1 MLGLNRGLWL
11 IPVWLLFTTSSPA
24 NEEHI
29 VDHHDPISIDTQLAL
44 ADVINLTLEKY
55 PEGELIPA
63 MQEEAAALQ
72 KRGDSWLGGAPSA
85 SFWYW
90 DDTLGDDKG
99 IREMEGMV
107 GFPMW
112 NWGQRDAGQNL
123 AEQAHNSS
131 SLYGK
136 AIRLQVAGLV
146 RSALWNLKIQSNRHA
161 MAGKVYKLSS
171 KLMHTVERRV
181 LLGDLPRAD
190 LLLAKSELLSKRSE
204 LVNAE
209 AEEMHAR
216 KRYTTLTRMAT
227 IPGAIDETQST
238 LKIVNAEHPM
248 LAALNANIKRKKAEL
263 KWIKAEGNGQ
273 TIIGLGGKSDQESRI
288 GDGATGMS
296 FSINVPFGGSTFS
309 GPEIAEVNLEV
320 NQAIVERDHYY
331 RQLEEAFHE
340 ADHALEVDRAALE
353 ISRERKKIA
362 QEHLKITQLSF
373 DSGEIDLFDL
383 LKIQERSYAAI
394 QQASEQAL
402 VLQRDIALYNQAVGV
417 LP

>member
-1 MLGLNRGLWL
+1 M
-11 IPVWLLFTTSSPA
+11 
-24 NEEHI
+24 
-29 VDHHDPISIDTQLAL
+29 
-44 ADVINLTLEKY
+44 
-55 PEGELIPA
+55 
-63 MQEEAAALQ
+63 MQ
-72 KRGDSWLGGAPSA
+72 
-85 SFWYW
+85 
-90 DDTLGDDKG
+90 
-99 IREMEGMV
+99 
-107 GFPMW
+107 FPLW

-123 AEQAHNSS
+123 AVQAKNSS

-146 RSALWNLKIQSNRHA
+146 RSALWDLKIQSNRHDL
-161 MAGKVYKLSS
+161 AGKVYKLSN
-171 KLMHTVERRV
+171 KLTHTVERRV
-181 LLGDLPRAD
+181 SLGDLPRAD
-190 LLLAKSELLSKRSE
+190 LLLAKSELLTKRSE

-216 KRYTTLTRMAT
+216 KRYTTLTRMET
-227 IPGAIDETQST
+227 IPGGIDETQSPFENINT
-238 LKIVNAEHPM
+238 EHPM
-248 LAALNANIKRKKAEL
+248 LAALNANIQRKKAEL

-273 TIIGLGGKSDQESRI
+273 PIVGLGGKSDREARI

-296 FSINVPFGGSTFS
+296 FSIIVPFGGSTFS
-309 GPEIAEVNLEV
+309 GPEIAEVNMEL

-331 RQLEEAFHE
+331 RQLEKAFHE
-340 ADHALEVDRAALE
+340 AAHALEVDRAELK
-353 ISRERKKIA
+353 ISSERKKIA